1 MGDTAWY
8 VARDG
13 QQLDGSFT
21 TDQVVGMVRQAPGAA
36 ILVWR
41 EGMAGWSA
49 PAEVPELASAFGA
62 ATAPPPSP
70 PGAGLPPAAPSAT
83 GSASAEV
90 KQQLGFLRSLFDLRF
105 RSMVTPR
112 MLSVL
117 YAVSM
122 LLVAL
127 GLVAMVVSGVG
138 TMITGFRF
146 ERWGMVLMGLVW
158 IVLSPVLSILY
169 LALIRMFYELVM
181 VIFQL
186 REDVGRIAARD

>member
-62 ATAPPPSP
+62 ETAPPPSP
-70 PGAGLPPAAPSAT
+70 RAEQPPVAPSAT

-105 RSMVTPR
+105 RSLVTPR
-112 MLSVL
+112 MLSIL

-127 GLVAMVVSGVG
+127 GLIAMVVSGVG

-169 LALIRMFYELVM
+169 LALIRMFYEIVM

-186 REDVGRIAARD
+186 RDEVGKIAAKG